1 MININNEIINCHYP
15 AIHKEPEHSDAFSY
29 LLKYYK
35 FYAMVIVFHLQFR
48 SFFCLDYEYLRVI
61 TK

>member
-48 SFFCLDYEYLRVI
+48 SFF
-61 TK
+61 